1 MTRYSIVI
9 ANRQTGAVRR
19 FSIELRAAATVVS
32 LIVGLPVLI
41 GMGAAW
47 KAQADV
53 ADLFASHDALEVENA
68 SYRATTAELATQ
80 IQGLQASLDDL
91 GARAALDP
99 SLKSSMDNLPAIVKS
114 RAMGGPAN
122 PQAVASLGSGIGSPD
137 DTFGLFRDVLQGL
150 ESGLQQLRS
159 NVDRRNQL
167 ANATPSIW
175 PAKGFLSSTVGTRKD
190 PFTGESDSHAGL
202 DISAD
207 KGTAV
212 YATANGTVS
221 QAAYQGAYGN
231 LIVLDHGFGLE
242 TRYGHLSAF
251 SVKPGTPVK
260 RGDIIGRVGSTGRA
274 TGPHLHYEVRV
285 NGRLLN
291 PLQLLSSPRA
301 SAN

>member
-9 ANRQTGAVRR
+9 ANRQSGAVRR
-19 FSIELRAAATVVS
+19 FSIELRAAAIVVS

-47 KAQADV
+47 KARADV
-53 ADLFASHDALEVENA
+53 ANLFASHDALEVENA

-159 NVDRRNQL
+159 SVDRRNEL

-190 PFTGESDSHAGL
+190 PFTGERDSHAGL

-242 TRYGHLSAF
+242 TRYGHLSTF
-251 SVKPGTPVK
+251 SVKAGTLVK